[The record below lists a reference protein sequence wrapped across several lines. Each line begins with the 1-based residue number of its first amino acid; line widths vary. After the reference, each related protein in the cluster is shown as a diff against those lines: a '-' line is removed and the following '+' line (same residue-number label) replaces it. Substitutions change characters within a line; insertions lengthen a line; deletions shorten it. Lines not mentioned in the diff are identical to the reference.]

1 MAIELKKDD
10 YDEAIASIQAYA
22 AENFDEPMGNIA
34 AGALLDFVLAEVG
47 PSIYNLGVKA
57 AQERIQARAMD
68 LDIELQEEEFP
79 LSRRIG

>member
-1 MAIELKKDD
+1 MGIELKKDD

>member
-22 AENFDEPMGNIA
+22 AENSDEPMGNIA